1 MGMRWTVRALAATT
15 AAVACASTVT
25 ALGTA
30 GTACA
35 CSCAPPRVMPNP
47 VVIEGVVRSGR
58 EVPRDREQWADGL
71 VYTVAV
77 TRILG
82 NTGAPA
88 PRTVTVGVPARLG
101 ASCGL
106 NYRDGAKVRLLV
118 TKSRTGAASW
128 STDLCTNLAVSKV
141 DVARLPVAVPA

>member
-1 MGMRWTVRALAATT
+1 MDSPGFAAAAT
-15 AAVACASTVT
+15 AVVVAGSAT

-35 CSCAPPRVMPNP
+35 CSCAPPRAMPNP
-47 VVIEGVVRSGR
+47 VVIEGTVRSGR
-58 EVPRDREQWADGL
+58 EVPRAVDRWADGL
-71 VYTVAV
+71 VYTIAV
-77 TRILG
+77 TRVYG
-82 NTGAPA
+82 DTGARA

-118 TKSRTGAASW
+118 NKSRTGVAQW
-128 STDLCTNLAVSKV
+128 STDLCTNLGISKV
-141 DVARLPVAVPA
+141 DLARLPVSVPA